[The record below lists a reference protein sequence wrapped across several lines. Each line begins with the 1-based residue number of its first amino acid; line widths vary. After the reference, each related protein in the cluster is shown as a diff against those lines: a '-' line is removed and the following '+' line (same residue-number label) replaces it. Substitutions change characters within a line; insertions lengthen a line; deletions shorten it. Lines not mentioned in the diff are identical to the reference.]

1 MKYTRYA
8 YIIAAAAMLAS
19 CGNDNEPKPNG
30 NYPEDSRVRIRT
42 AIAEPEHR
50 SATEYTGDNLGFFL
64 KASSES
70 VTRYNSD
77 NVMWVNNGGNWSS
90 STMVLWPGADTSV
103 EMYAYAPYL
112 AQEEY
117 APRITFNIP
126 TDQSAGIEGADFVY
140 DCKQDFVPSRDLD
153 ASKAVNL
160 LLKHALVKLTLNLTM
175 GDEFEGKDVSV
186 QKVVIRQAASC
197 VIINITE
204 PNIKNAV
211 TALYDDDA
219 YFADVTMHQIE
230 ALDGNAYE
238 AIFFPSKG
246 QTPGERML
254 TVYMSDGK
262 AYSYTVPAGGV
273 NLEAGCTYNMN
284 LKIGKDKL
292 SLRGAYVNDWNSDKN
307 INGGEAE

>member
-8 YIIAAAAMLAS
+8 CIIAAAAMLAS

-30 NYPEDSRVRIRT
+30 NYPEDGKVRIRA
-42 AIAEPEHR
+42 AIAEPERR
-50 SATEYTGDNLGFFL
+50 SAAEYTGDNLSFFL
-64 KASSES
+64 KAASES

-77 NVMWVNNGGNWSS
+77 NVMWVNNGGSWSS
-90 STMVLWPGADTSV
+90 STMVLWPGADTPV
-103 EMYAYAPYL
+103 EIYAYAPYL
-112 AQEEY
+112 IDGTAADY
-117 APRITFNIP
+117 ITFNIA

-140 DCKQDFVPSRDLD
+140 ECKQDFVPSRDLD

-160 LLKHALVKLTLNLTM
+160 LMKHALVKLTLNLTM

-186 QKVVIRQAASC
+186 QKVVIRQTAGC
-197 VIINITE
+197 VDIDITE

-211 TALYDDDA
+211 TPSNDD
-219 YFADVTMHQIE
+219 YYADVTMHGIE
-230 ALDGNAYE
+230 ALDGYTYE
-238 AIFFPSKG
+238 AIFYPSKG
-246 QTPGERML
+246 QTPGERMI

-262 AYSYTVPAGGV
+262 AYSYTVPASGIT
-273 NLEAGCTYNMN
+273 LEAGCAYSMN

-292 SLRGAYVNDWNSDKN
+292 SLRGVYLMDWNGDEKN